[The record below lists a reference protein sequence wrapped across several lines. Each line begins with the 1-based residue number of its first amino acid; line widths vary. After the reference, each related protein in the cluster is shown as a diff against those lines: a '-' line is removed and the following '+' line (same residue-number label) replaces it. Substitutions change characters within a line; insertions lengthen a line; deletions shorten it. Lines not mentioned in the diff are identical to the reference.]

1 VLYTFGVEVTMET
14 FDFHGLPIAYERVG
28 QGDPVVLLHNGGL
41 SHAIWRDVIPGLAA
55 EHEVFAMDLLGY
67 GASAKPGVGY
77 TLAEY
82 ASILEEFV
90 GSLGLAPISL
100 VGNCMGSALS
110 LAFAMRRP
118 RAVRALVLINP
129 LTEATFSAGA
139 FGWSH
144 RFRRGLPGI
153 ARASFAA
160 ISWLRMPRWSGR
172 QLMRMQLGT
181 RGRASDISERDELC
195 GCYSTPGQ
203 LRSLLGVLDDLGSY
217 AALDQVTPGRNFPP
231 ITTIWG
237 LENQM
242 LSAEAGRRLNDNL
255 RPVRQEWLAGCGH
268 LPMLEDPEE
277 VTAIILEALEGDR
290 TATRRIAEPRLA
302 EGEVA

>member
-1 VLYTFGVEVTMET
+1 MET
-14 FDFHGLPIAYERVG
+14 FDFHGLPIAYERAG

-41 SHAIWRDVIPGLAA
+41 SHAIWREVIPGLAA

-67 GASAKPGVGY
+67 GASAKPGTGY

-82 ASILEEFV
+82 ASILDEFV
-90 GSLGLAPISL
+90 GTLGLTPVSL

-129 LTEATFSAGA
+129 LTAATFSAGF

-144 RFRRGLPGI
+144 GFRQSAPGL

-160 ISWLRMPRWSGR
+160 ISWLRMPRWTGR
-172 QLMRMQLGT
+172 QLMRMQLGA
-181 RGRASDISERDELC
+181 RGRASEVMDREELC
-195 GCYSTPGQ
+195 ACYSSPGQ

-217 AALDQVTPGRNFPP
+217 AALDQFTPGRSFPP

-237 LENQM
+237 VENQM
-242 LSAEAGRRLNDNL
+242 LSAEVGRRLNDNL

-277 VTAIILEALEGDR
+277 VTSIILEALDR
-290 TATRRIAEPRLA
+290 EQTGRRRVAEQRLV